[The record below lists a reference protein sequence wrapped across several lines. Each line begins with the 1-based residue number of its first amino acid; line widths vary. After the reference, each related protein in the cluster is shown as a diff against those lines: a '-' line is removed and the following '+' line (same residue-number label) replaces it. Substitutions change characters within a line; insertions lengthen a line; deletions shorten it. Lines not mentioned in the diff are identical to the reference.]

1 MANERAVTMSQDKAD
16 KAELEDE
23 IRQKDERIAELSDSL
38 RDVGAELAE
47 IKMDGIVRDL
57 ATKAGAPPAATTD
70 IIHRA
75 RPVWRLIDGAPTAFE
90 PGTEDR
96 RLLGRTGKPLTVSEW
111 LQDLAASADFLF
123 AKNNDGERS
132 SDTKGSSS
140 SEDNVIGRNL
150 EDFAAG
156 KMALMS

>member
-1 MANERAVTMSQDKAD
+1 MANARAVTMSQDEAD
-16 KAELEDE
+16 QAELEEE

-57 ATKAGAPPAATTD
+57 ATKDGALPAAVPD
-70 IIHRA
+70 IVNRA
-75 RPVWRLIDGAPTAFE
+75 RPIWRMIDGVPTAIE
-90 PGTEDR
+90 PGTKDR
-96 RLLGRTGKPLTVSEW
+96 RLLGKSGNQLTVAQW

-123 AKNNDGERS
+123 AENNDGERS

-140 SEDNVIGRNL
+140 SESNLIGQNL
-150 EDFAAG
+150 EDFASG
-156 KMALMS
+156 KMVLMS